1 VSLAAEI
8 GADVLFQPML
18 LRPCKAF
25 SCGVCL
31 RHMKAALGAL
41 EQLNAIAWQHADA
54 LDHVA
59 FPQQKTGGQHASMQR
74 SESMDKLKR
83 SLSMPDQI
91 TRDIARPLLASAF
104 DEVSSACWA
113 DTIPMISNDIAVT
126 HRVQTLT
133 FLGLDSFLRLTCD
146 HF

>member
-1 VSLAAEI
+1 
-8 GADVLFQPML
+8 
-18 LRPCKAF
+18 
-25 SCGVCL
+25 
-31 RHMKAALGAL
+31 MKAALGAL

-54 LDHVA
+54 LDHIT

-104 DEVSSACWA
+104 DEVPSACWA

-126 HRVQTLT
+126 QWTCAPR
-133 FLGLDSFLRLTCD
+133 RL
-146 HF
+146 